1 MQGDTK
7 PFLKRK
13 PDMGQSAW
21 PEVPGI
27 LDPVDIPHS
36 SDAALTDESQ
46 WGWKPVRMKASED
59 GPLRPKSANFRLQA
73 WPCKLDDT
81 SRSMYPQTRPTNVCP
96 VCKILLVI
104 WMVFVY
110 YTTASKYGT
119 RSFNVG
125 VGRWTVAQHP
135 WRLQKCLGHH
145 WHSTKRCTSADK
157 PSPTGAGKSLGRQS
171 SEAQRVLTS
180 DHERYLRNKTN
191 LHANVSPI
199 IAHTCICLQGLISYL
214 MFPSTNHFGFII
226 SSASQIVQ

>member
-1 MQGDTK
+1 MCVLSVRYYSLFGWYLFIIPQHQSTEQG
-7 PFLKRK
+7 L
-13 PDMGQSAW
+13 
-21 PEVPGI
+21 
-27 LDPVDIPHS
+27 
-36 SDAALTDESQ
+36 
-46 WGWKPVRMKASED
+46 
-59 GPLRPKSANFRLQA
+59 
-73 WPCKLDDT
+73 
-81 SRSMYPQTRPTNVCP
+81 
-96 VCKILLVI
+96 
-104 WMVFVY
+104 
-110 YTTASKYGT
+110 
-119 RSFNVG
+119 FNVG